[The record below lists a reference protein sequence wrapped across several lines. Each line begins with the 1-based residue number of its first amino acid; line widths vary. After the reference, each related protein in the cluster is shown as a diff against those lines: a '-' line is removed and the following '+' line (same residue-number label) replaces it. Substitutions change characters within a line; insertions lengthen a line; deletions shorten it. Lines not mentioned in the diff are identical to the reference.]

1 MKKLF
6 LCFLSLFT
14 CYGLQAQ
21 SKLDVLP
28 YWKMYQAKTP
38 HTYHLLMEK
47 AIEQLETRNLRV
59 AQIRTP
65 RDWQSY
71 RDNLRRQLQKSL
83 GTFPEKTPLNASITS
98 TMESDGITVENI
110 LYESLPGYYVS
121 ASFFRKKELSGRKL
135 PVIVFCSGHSAN
147 GYRAGA
153 YQTIMLNYAKKGFA
167 VFAFDPVG
175 QGERIQYRKAD
186 GKPAMGP
193 THDHSYS
200 GSGAFLLGYSPAKYF
215 IWDGIRAIDYLETR
229 PDVDAGRIG
238 IAGRSGGGTQSSYI
252 AAIDDRVTAAA
263 PECYITTYEMLLKSG
278 GPQDAE
284 QIFPGG
290 IANGIDIPDLLHM
303 RAPKPTLVVTTT
315 NDMFSIQ
322 GVQDMKE
329 ELSRLYRMNGKEA
342 DFQVVEDNAGH
353 ASTKLNREACYRFFS
368 KYLNNPCNTSDEEIK
383 PFPEQ
388 QLYASKGGD
397 VFGIPG
403 SKRLGDVIAA
413 SAGESK
419 DKAVTGGEKL
429 AGILN
434 YKPSGSKSSSIYSGT
449 VLAQGYSVDK
459 YLVKAPGGYYLPT
472 LVFRE
477 GPAAAHKGKVA
488 LYLDDK
494 GKSSDTT
501 MIRGLLRK
509 YGQVVCADLSGIG
522 ELSEYYNW
530 QGDASIGKTPL
541 NLWYLALLTNQTLA
555 QYRVGEI
562 DALFRFIGAKMPAV
576 PVAGLGVGTT
586 TTDLLHWASI
596 NRGKLDHLTLVNP
609 VLSFRLLVG
618 AKSYKPVYLLGTP
631 GGMLSF
637 YDLPDLYAGFAP
649 GKLRLINPVDSDGE
663 VLEKASPVID
673 RRIPQEALVFVTE
686 AREGI

>member
-1 MKKLF
+1 MKRQL
-6 LCFLSLFT
+6 LVFLSLFT
-14 CYGLQAQ
+14 GSGLLAQ
-21 SKLDVLP
+21 GKLDVLP

-38 HTYHLLMEK
+38 HTYHLLMEQ
-47 AIEQLETRNLRV
+47 ALEQLEARNSRV
-59 AQIRTP
+59 AQIESP
-65 RDWQSY
+65 GDWQSY

-83 GTFPEKTPLNASITS
+83 GAFPEKTPLNAKITS
-98 TMESDGITVENI
+98 TVESDGITVENI

-121 ASFFRKKELSGRKL
+121 ASFFRKKELAGRKL

-147 GYRAGA
+147 GYRSGA
-153 YQTIMLNYAKKGFA
+153 YQIIMLNYAKKGFA

-175 QGERIQYRKAD
+175 QGERVQYRKAD
-186 GKPAMGP
+186 GKPAMGT

-229 PDVDAGRIG
+229 RDVDTGRIG

-263 PECYITTYEMLLKSG
+263 PECYITTYEMLLKSS

-284 QIFPGG
+284 QVFLNG

-315 NDMFSIQ
+315 NDIFSIQ

-329 ELSRLYRMNGKEA
+329 ELSRLYKMNGKEE
-342 DFQVVEDNAGH
+342 DFLVVEDNAGH

-368 KYLNNPCNTSDEEIK
+368 KYLNNPCNTSDEEVR
-383 PFPEQ
+383 PFTDE

-403 SKRLGDVIAA
+403 SRRLGEVIAA
-413 SAGESK
+413 SAGESR
-419 DKAVTGGEKL
+419 DKAAISGEAL
-429 AGILN
+429 GRILN
-434 YKPSGSKSSSIYSGT
+434 YKSAGPGSSSIYSGT
-449 VLAQGYSVDK
+449 IMAQGYSVDK

-472 LVFRE
+472 LIFRNE
-477 GPAAAHKGKVA
+477 PAAAGKGKVA
-488 LYLDDK
+488 LYLDDR
-494 GKSSDTT
+494 GKASDTT
-501 MIRGLLRK
+501 MILGLLKK

-522 ELSEYYNW
+522 ELREYYNW
-530 QGDASIGKTPL
+530 QGDASIDKTPL

-562 DALFRFIGAKMPAV
+562 DALYRFIGAKLPAV
-576 PVAGLGVGTT
+576 PVAGLASGTA

-596 NRGKLDHLTLVNP
+596 NQDKLDNLTLVNP
-609 VLSFRLLVG
+609 ILSFRSLVG
-618 AKSYKPVYLLGTP
+618 AKTYRPVYLLGTP
-631 GGMLSF
+631 GSMLAS
-637 YDLPDLYAGFAP
+637 YDLPDLYAQFTP
-649 GKLRLINPVDSDGE
+649 GKLRLINPVDSNGE
-663 VLEKASPVID
+663 VLERASSGVD
-673 RRIPQEALVFVTE
+673 SRIAREALVFVKDVQ
-686 AREGI
+686 EGI

>member
-1 MKKLF
+1 MKKQIL
-6 LCFLSLFT
+6 LSLLVSACF
-14 CYGLQAQ
+14 GLQAQ

-38 HTYHLLMEK
+38 HTYHLLMEQ
-47 AIEQLETRNLRV
+47 AMEQLEARNSRV
-59 AQIRTP
+59 AQIRSP

-71 RDNLRRQLQKSL
+71 RDNLRGRIQKSL
-83 GTFPEKTPLNASITS
+83 GVFPEKTPLNSRITS
-98 TMESDGITVENI
+98 TVESDGITVENI

-121 ASFFRKKELSGRKL
+121 ASLFRKKELAGRKL
-135 PVIVFCSGHSAN
+135 PVIVFCSGHSPN
-147 GYRAGA
+147 GYRSGA

-175 QGERIQYRKAD
+175 QGERVQYRKAD
-186 GKPAMGP
+186 GKAAKGP

-200 GSGAFLLGYSPAKYF
+200 GSTAFLLGESPAKYF

-229 PDVDAGRIG
+229 PDIDTGRIG

-263 PECYITTYEMLLKSG
+263 PECYITTYEMLLKSS

-284 QIFPGG
+284 QVFLNG

-322 GVQDMKE
+322 GVQDLKE
-329 ELSRLYRMNGKEA
+329 ELSRLYRMNGKEG
-342 DFQVVEDNAGH
+342 DFLVVEDNAGH

-383 PFPEQ
+383 PFPDE
-388 QLYASKGGD
+388 QLYASKEGD

-403 SKRLGDVIAA
+403 SKRLGEVIAA
-413 SAGESK
+413 SAGKSR
-419 DKAVTGGEKL
+419 DKAAISGEKL
-429 AGILN
+429 AGLLN
-434 YKPSGSKSSSIYSGT
+434 YKPLEAKSSSIYSGT

-472 LVFRE
+472 LVFRN
-477 GPAAAHKGKVA
+477 GPAAGNKGKVV

-501 MIRGLLRK
+501 MILGLLKK

-522 ELSEYYNW
+522 ELREYYNW
-530 QGDASIGKTPL
+530 HGDAFIDKTPL
-541 NLWYLALLTNQTLA
+541 NLWFLALLTNQTLA

-562 DALFRFIGAKMPAV
+562 EALYRFIGAKTPAV
-576 PVAGLGVGTT
+576 PVSGLAAGTT

-596 NRGKLDHLTLVNP
+596 NSGKLDNLTLVNP
-609 VLSFRLLVG
+609 VLSLRSLVA
-618 AKSYKPVYLLGTP
+618 AKEYKPAYLLGTP
-631 GGMLSF
+631 GSMLAS
-637 YDLPDLYAGFAP
+637 YDLPDLYAKFTP
-649 GKLRLINPVDSDGE
+649 GKLRLVNPVDSNGE
-663 VLEKASPVID
+663 VLEKTSPGID
-673 RRIPQEALVFVTE
+673 SRIPGKALVFVKDVQ
-686 AREGI
+686 EGI